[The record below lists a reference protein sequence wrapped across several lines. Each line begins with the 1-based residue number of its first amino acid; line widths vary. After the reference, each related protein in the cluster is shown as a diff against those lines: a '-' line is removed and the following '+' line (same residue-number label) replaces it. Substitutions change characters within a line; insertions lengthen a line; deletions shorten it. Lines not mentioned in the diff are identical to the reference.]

1 EVIPSFDWMTVDGGD
16 DVAALQS
23 GLLCGAAGLH
33 GLNHYPV
40 WRSEGFQGNGVR
52 ADLFLEADADR
63 TTGHPA
69 LLDDLVVHLNRHGR
83 RKRKAH
89 TFVAAVAGDNGRV
102 DANHLACKIDQWD
115 AGVAGLDGRVGLQ
128 ESLELLAN
136 AGAVLGADDVR
147 CDRVLQSK
155 GAANRQ
161 IPVANLHA
169 V

>member
-1 EVIPSFDWMTVDGGD
+1 VAHASSSIREDPSLVFHCRRGFFLDPVAHVRQLNLVADRSIQDRIYEVIPSFDWMTVDAGD

-40 WRSEGFQGNGVR
+40 WRSEGFQGNGVG

-89 TFVAAVAGDNGRV
+89 TSVAAVA
-102 DANHLACKIDQWD
+102 
-115 AGVAGLDGRVGLQ
+115 
-128 ESLELLAN
+128 
-136 AGAVLGADDVR
+136 
-147 CDRVLQSK
+147 
-155 GAANRQ
+155 
-161 IPVANLHA
+161 
-169 V
+169 